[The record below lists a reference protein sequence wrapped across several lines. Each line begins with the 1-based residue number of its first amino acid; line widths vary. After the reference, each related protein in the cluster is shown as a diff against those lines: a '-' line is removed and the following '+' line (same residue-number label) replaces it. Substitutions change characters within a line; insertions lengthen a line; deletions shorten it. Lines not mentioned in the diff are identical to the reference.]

1 LAQLTL
7 IMPADQTED
16 NKRSGLSEDYVRSV
30 SESQLK
36 DRAYSPYEM
45 EKYDR
50 DSVEEIKKSLKK
62 GKYKVK
68 SDIQDSLM
76 FLEKLA
82 NKINIAVNNER
93 KESKTT
99 WELEADLTE
108 VRKLFDQIE
117 QILQTMEFKEVED
130 GSKAKKKI
138 KK

>member
-1 LAQLTL
+1 
-7 IMPADQTED
+7 MPVDQTQD
-16 NKRSGLSEDYVRSV
+16 NKRSGLSEDYMRSV

-62 GKYKVK
+62 GKYKTK

-82 NKINIAVNNER
+82 NKINIAINNER
-93 KESKTT
+93 RENKTT

-117 QILQTMEFKEVED
+117 QILQTIESKEVED
-130 GSKAKKKI
+130 GSKVKKKI